1 MKTMVTGKTNTNKH
15 IPLRTCIAC
24 HQTKEK
30 RQLVRL
36 VHDTD
41 GSIQI
46 DTSGKKPGRGAYLC
60 PATECWEA
68 GLKGGRLEHALRTS
82 LSQENREQLIRYS
95 ESLSSGNGK

>member
-1 MKTMVTGKTNTNKH
+1 MKTIVKGKTNTNKH

-24 HQTKEK
+24 RQIKEK

-46 DTSGKKPGRGAYLC
+46 DISGRKPGRGTYLC
-60 PATECWEA
+60 RMPECWNSA
-68 GLKGGRLEHALRTS
+68 VAGGRLEHALRTS
-82 LSQENREQLIRYS
+82 LTAENRGQLAKY
-95 ESLSSGNGK
+95 GNMLVMDC